1 MTIEEDLLRLL
12 KSIDEVVLE
21 NDASKASP
29 TITMKTISGSGNGLA
44 GASQGLSTMQQNGG
58 AIGIGGSQ
66 SVHPERNVLDK
77 FVSKAFPTFV
87 ICVEGA
93 PTERIYLCASKAT
106 AYVPNWL
113 HTIPPALYDVPL
125 PPLPLA
131 VDPGQAAEVFPLPLL
146 RDVYPPACGLF
157 GLNVITS
164 PAIDSNVPALRDD
177 AASYLDHFT
186 ALLAMEQEELRQAAG
201 RQVIYG
207 VPITRQ
213 SVTSGGPQSNP
224 VMWQLRIPGTREDS
238 PRLFIDD
245 RLRIRGLYRP
255 LQTATEAAVQARIT
269 GTIKREGLV
278 FFECPSLSEMD
289 THLRHHPSGGSPE
302 YTTAFPALQPVLQ
315 QRNHAPR
322 GGPEYMVEFY
332 PSTDALITMHS
343 AVSHIPIAS
352 LITSGLQR
360 TYAHLVNLLSPLPH
374 DNVCRHLCYNEY
386 MICSY
391 DG

>member
-1 MTIEEDLLRLL
+1 M
-12 KSIDEVVLE
+12 
-21 NDASKASP
+21 
-29 TITMKTISGSGNGLA
+29 
-44 GASQGLSTMQQNGG
+44 
-58 AIGIGGSQ
+58 
-66 SVHPERNVLDK
+66 
-77 FVSKAFPTFV
+77 
-87 ICVEGA
+87 
-93 PTERIYLCASKAT
+93 
-106 AYVPNWL
+106 
-113 HTIPPALYDVPL
+113 PL

-146 RDVYPPACGLF
+146 RDVYPPVCGLF
-157 GLNVITS
+157 GLNVTTS
-164 PAIDSNVPALRDD
+164 PATDSTVPALRDD
-177 AASYLDHFT
+177 AVSYLHHFT

-302 YTTAFPALQPVLQ
+302 YTTAFPALQPALQ

-352 LITSGLQR
+352 LIMSGLQR
-360 TYAHLVNLLSPLPH
+360 TYAHLVNLLSLLPH
-374 DNVCRHLCYNEY
+374 DNVCRHLCYNEF